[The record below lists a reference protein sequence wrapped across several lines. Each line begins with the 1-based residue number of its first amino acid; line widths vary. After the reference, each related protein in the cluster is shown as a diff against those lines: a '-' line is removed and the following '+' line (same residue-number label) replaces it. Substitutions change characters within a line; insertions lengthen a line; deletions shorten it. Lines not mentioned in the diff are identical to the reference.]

1 MKEKVCC
8 FTGHRVLPQEK
19 REEIREATRKQTE
32 KLILRGVQCFRV
44 GGAVGYDTL
53 AAQVLFELREKYPE
67 IQVELYYPY
76 EGFSYSWSEE
86 EIEEYERLWPCYDRR
101 ICVCET
107 KVRPAYAYLKRDR
120 AMVDGA
126 GYVIAYCTKKREGTV
141 YTVRYA
147 ERCGCEVWKVGKP

>member
-1 MKEKVCC
+1 MKENVCC
-8 FTGHRVLPQEK
+8 FTGHWVSPQER

-76 EGFSYSWSEE
+76 EGFYCSWSAE
-86 EIEEYERLWPCYDRR
+86 EIEEYERLWPYYDWR
-101 ICVCET
+101 ICVCEA
-107 KVRPAYAYLKRDR
+107 KVRPAYALPQEGQGNGGWSGVCDCVLYQEEGRD
-120 AMVDGA
+120 G
-126 GYVIAYCTKKREGTV
+126 V
-141 YTVRYA
+141 YGEICGEVR
-147 ERCGCEVWKVGKP
+147 V